1 MKRTPKRPKPL
12 SKQAQNFILRNYK
25 TMPLNDI
32 CEKLKRPYS
41 TVYSWLWK
49 RGLVDVKQA
58 DYNEPPYCTIL
69 QYYIEGWYIEDIAEM
84 VGQTEGFCRNVI
96 HRVFRTYNIPS
107 RAAMNAY
114 EPDSYVVREK
124 ETE

>member
-1 MKRTPKRPKPL
+1 MRRTPKKPKPL

-25 TMPLNDI
+25 DMPLNDI
-32 CEKLKRPYS
+32 CKHLKRSYS

-49 RGLVDVKQA
+49 RGLVDVRQA
-58 DYNEPPYCTIL
+58 DYNEPPYSTIL
-69 QYYIEGWYIEDIAEM
+69 QYYIEGWYLEDIAEM

-96 HRVFRTYNIPS
+96 HRVFRTHSIPQRS
-107 RAAMNAY
+107 AMNAY
-114 EPDSYVVREK
+114 EPDSYIVREK